1 MKRITSAF
9 SHINVELKNNLEK
22 PDWFPK
28 RKNEEIVSSQPLRV
42 NTYNELVEAV
52 ALLGYH
58 NREYHLFY
66 RGQASDYRI
75 KGSTTILP
83 SIYRKKPGEKSLQL
97 KKKFDELIQKETELL
112 SKINNRETKLS
123 GTHLLNKY
131 PEIRYSILQHYEVCG
146 TPLLDLTHSLHV
158 ACSFA
163 FDRNNNDTGMVYVI
177 GMPAISES
185 ISYYVS
191 QELLNIRLLSIS
203 PPQAK
208 RPFFQEG
215 YTAGPFPLYRLD
227 EPGRTSQFD
236 FARRLIGK
244 FEIPR
249 RDSFWGDGGFRQIDP
264 DRLYQPDDIVRSICE
279 EIKQTLDNSK

>member
-9 SHINVELKNNLEK
+9 SHINVELKKSVGK
-22 PDWFPK
+22 PDWFPNK
-28 RKNEEIVSSQPLRV
+28 RNEEIISSQPFKV
-42 NTYNELVEAV
+42 NTYNELVESV
-52 ALLGYH
+52 SLLGYH
-58 NREYHLFY
+58 NRDYHLFY
-66 RGQASDYRI
+66 RGQDYDYKI

-83 SIYRKKPGEKSLQL
+83 SIYRKKPEEKNLQL
-97 KKKFDELIQKETELL
+97 KKRFEKLDLMQKELL
-112 SKINNRETKLS
+112 NNLNSRKTKLS

-163 FDRNNNDTGMVYVI
+163 FDRNNNDTGIVYVI

-185 ISYYVS
+185 ISYYIS
-191 QELLNIRLLSIS
+191 QELLNIRLLSIC

-215 YTAGPFPLYRLD
+215 YTAGPFPIYRLD
-227 EPGRTSQFD
+227 EPGRIPQFD

-244 FEIPR
+244 FEIPKKN
-249 RDSFWGDGGFRQIDP
+249 SFWGEGGFRQIDP
-264 DRLYQPDDIVRSICE
+264 DRLYQPDDIVSSICE
-279 EIKQTLDNSK
+279 EINHCQ